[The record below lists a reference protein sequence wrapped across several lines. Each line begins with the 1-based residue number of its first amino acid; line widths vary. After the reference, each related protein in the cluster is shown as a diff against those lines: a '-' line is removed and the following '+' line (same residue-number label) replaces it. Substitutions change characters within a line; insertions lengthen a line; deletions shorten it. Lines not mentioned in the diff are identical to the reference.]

1 MNVAGTDVTA
11 VTPQERAV
19 LDWLAGQGEA
29 MQALL
34 ANLVNI
40 DSGSHNK
47 AGVDRVGAEIRRF
60 FDANGV
66 GYETIPNATYGDC
79 IRATVGAGEGR
90 TILLMGHRDTVLPD
104 GEARRRPFT
113 VQGGRGHGPGVCDMK
128 AGLTMNA
135 FVAAALK
142 KFGGAPAPVVALF
155 TADEEI
161 GSPSSRALIQQ
172 EARKAAL
179 VLNAEPGRPENA
191 VVTGRK
197 GGVFMRFEVTGKAA
211 HAGANFEQGASAIAE
226 IAHKIVALQA
236 LTDLQKGVTVNVG
249 VVQGGQTINTIA
261 PSARGQVEVRYVKP
275 DDRASTLAKIEA
287 IMAQSTVPGTSGT
300 FEVYAEFSRWCRRR
314 RPSACS
320 SSMPRAGAR
329 SARPSPRCSP
339 AAARTPASRRR
350 WARPPC
356 ARPAR
361 SAAARTA
368 PTSSSNSQRSPR
380 ARRCWRS
387 RCCGVGVSWTVTLHE
402 GEDGLIRNRLALL
415 GRGYTLIL
423 RFFGPK
429 PSGNS

>member
-1 MNVAGTDVTA
+1 MNVAGNEASA

-34 ANLVNI
+34 ADLVNI

-60 FDANGV
+60 FDAHGV

-79 IRATVGAGEGR
+79 IRAMVGAGEGR
-90 TILLMGHRDTVLPD
+90 SILLMGHRDTVFPD

-135 FVAAALK
+135 FVAAALQ

-161 GSPSSRALIQQ
+161 GSPSSRAMIER

-197 GGVFMRFEVTGKAA
+197 GGVFMRFNVTGKAA
-211 HAGANFEQGASAIAE
+211 HAGANFEQGSSAIAE

-236 LTDLQKGVTVNVG
+236 LTDLGKGVTVNVG

-261 PSARGQVEVRYVKP
+261 PSARGEVELRYVKP
-275 DDRASTLAKIEA
+275 DDRAATLAKIEA
-287 IMAQSTVPGTSGT
+287 IMTQSTVPETSGS
-300 FEVYAEFSRWCRRR
+300 FEVYAEFFPLVQTPEAKRLFELYTSCGRALGQTVTEVFTGGCSDAGFSAAVGA
-314 RPSACS
+314 PSLCATGPIGGRAHS
-320 SSMPRAGAR
+320 PDEFVELATLAPRA
-329 SARPSPRCSP
+329 
-339 AAARTPASRRR
+339 
-350 WARPPC
+350 
-356 ARPAR
+356 
-361 SAAARTA
+361 
-368 PTSSSNSQRSPR
+368 Q
-380 ARRCWRS
+380 
-387 RCCGVGVSWTVTLHE
+387 V
-402 GEDGLIRNRLALL
+402 LALTVLRSGGFL
-415 GRGYTLIL
+415 GG
-423 RFFGPK
+423 
-429 PSGNS
+429 